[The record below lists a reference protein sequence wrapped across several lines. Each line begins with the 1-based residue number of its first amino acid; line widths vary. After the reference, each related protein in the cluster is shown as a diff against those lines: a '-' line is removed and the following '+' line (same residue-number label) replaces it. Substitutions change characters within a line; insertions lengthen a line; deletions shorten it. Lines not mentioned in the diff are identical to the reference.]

1 MSEESG
7 KEEADKT
14 DELEAEVPS
23 ETPETPQETETPEVD
38 PAETLARSGGWVS
51 KDEWTEQGKDPALWR
66 DAPIFNERGEFM
78 RKISNLSKQV
88 KSQASAMKDLADHHK
103 RVAEF
108 ERSKILNELKK
119 QKADAMRED
128 NFERVVEL
136 DDQIS
141 DIKNTAVPDIQ
152 VPQPDEKSAIEEMA
166 NQWVASNQWYKND
179 PDLRNQA
186 NVLMAGH
193 KAMNPNAAPEDI
205 FAFAATGVRSAN
217 PAKFKPASG
226 ASPVASGERT
236 TAPRGGKKSMPKLS
250 DLDFEHQ
257 KVARN
262 FESLGIMPADEY
274 IAELVKTGE
283 IEWNK

>member
-23 ETPETPQETETPEVD
+23 ETPETPQETEAQEAPEVD
-38 PAETLARSGGWVS
+38 PAEALARSGGWVS
-51 KDEWTEQGKDPALWR
+51 KNEWIEQGKDPALWR

-88 KSQASAMKDLADHHK
+88 KSQASTMKELADHHK
-103 RVAEF
+103 HVAEF

-119 QKADAMRED
+119 QKADAMRDD

-141 DIKNTAVPDIQ
+141 DIKNAAVPDIQ
-152 VPQPDEKSAIEEMA
+152 VSVPDEKSGIEDMA
-166 NQWVASNQWYKND
+166 KQWVSRNKWYEND
-179 PDLRNQA
+179 LDLRNQA

-205 FAFAATGVRSAN
+205 FAFA
-217 PAKFKPASG
+217 
-226 ASPVASGERT
+226 
-236 TAPRGGKKSMPKLS
+236 
-250 DLDFEHQ
+250 
-257 KVARN
+257 
-262 FESLGIMPADEY
+262 
-274 IAELVKTGE
+274 
-283 IEWNK
+283 